1 MSRLM
6 ILSLFLS
13 FTFAVY
19 ADVEQREAYLKDR
32 AKAFI
37 QAKNAR
43 QQSNTTEDDI
53 DHFISLL
60 ADDFV
65 DEHIKYKVVV
75 TDKDELRKGMV
86 AKMQDEIFYSRISI
100 DEMMVGSNVVF
111 LKYTESAKVKPTHLD
126 RVVEYTSTHLLSLE
140 FNEEGLINHIRRHHA
155 L

>member
-1 MSRLM
+1 M